1 MVDLAPVAGQ
11 LKLLLGGTADNQ
23 LSAPTPCTEYTVGD
37 LLDHLMALTLAFR
50 FAAEKAPGS
59 GKEGPPEAS
68 AGNLPPDW
76 REQLHARLDALVRA
90 WSEPAACIGEATAGG
105 VTLPADVMG
114 VIALDEIAVHGWD
127 LARATGQQFEC
138 DSESTE
144 ALFALLSQ
152 PADGD
157 GDGDG
162 DNGLFGPAVRVSADA
177 PLFDR
182 VLGLAGRDPA
192 WTP

>member
-50 FAAEKAPGS
+50 SAAEKAPGS

-90 WSEPAACIGEATAGG
+90 WSDPAAWTGEATAGG

-157 GDGDG
+157 GD
-162 DNGLFGPAVRVSADA
+162 NGLFGPVVRVSADA